1 MDTLPT
7 INTAAELE
15 ALRDCSAAV
24 INAPNGHVRRW
35 ARASCTARL
44 VRAGHSLEA
53 ARSLAASSSAF
64 GEAFGAIAKASIDS
78 WKRGA
83 Q

>member
-1 MDTLPT
+1 MDALPT
-7 INTAAELE
+7 INTAAELD
-15 ALRDCSAAV
+15 ALRACSLASST
-24 INAPNGHVRRW
+24 APNGHVRRW

-53 ARSLAASSSAF
+53 ARKLAASSCAF